1 MQQSKLRAAI
11 QAGIGTCMWG
21 VGGVCSNIIF
31 NNTAAT
37 PQWLSGM
44 RMFWSGLVMLLLAL
58 ATKKDIWAIWRDR
71 RAAVRLIAFGLFGV
85 AAAQLTYLLA
95 IFYGNAA
102 VATILLALVPAMI
115 TIIVSVRQKSMP
127 RPIDTIAIIAAL
139 LGVFFLVTNGNVH
152 ELGVPLLAIFWGVMG
167 ACTGVAYT
175 MLPRPLL
182 NHYEPIIV
190 VGWGLM
196 LGGIVGNILHPMW
209 RIPRGLTPTLWL
221 AVFFVIFGATF
232 LAYILYVSS
241 LRILAPAVASM
252 IGNFEP
258 MTATILSV
266 LFLNLDFH
274 PLQLAGIITVLL
286 AVFAM
291 SWQPK
296 KKRRR
301 IGERE

>member
-1 MQQSKLRAAI
+1 
-11 QAGIGTCMWG
+11 
-21 VGGVCSNIIF
+21 
-31 NNTAAT
+31 
-37 PQWLSGM
+37 
-44 RMFWSGLVMLLLAL
+44 
-58 ATKKDIWAIWRDR
+58 
-71 RAAVRLIAFGLFGV
+71 
-85 AAAQLTYLLA
+85 
-95 IFYGNAA
+95 
-102 VATILLALVPAMI
+102 
-115 TIIVSVRQKSMP
+115 
-127 RPIDTIAIIAAL
+127 
-139 LGVFFLVTNGNVH
+139 
-152 ELGVPLLAIFWGVMG
+152 
-167 ACTGVAYT
+167 
-175 MLPRPLL
+175 
-182 NHYEPIIV
+182 
-190 VGWGLM
+190 M

>member
-1 MQQSKLRAAI
+1 MAKTKLRAAI

-31 NNTAAT
+31 NHTTAT

-44 RMFWSGLVMLLLAL
+44 RMFWSGLVMLIIAAL
-58 ATKKDIWAIWRDR
+58 SQQNIWAIWRDKHLR
-71 RAAVRLIAFGLFGV
+71 GRLAAFGLFGV

-95 IFYGNAA
+95 IYYGNAA

-115 TIIVSVRQKSMP
+115 TIIVSVRQKNLP

-139 LGVFFLVTNGNVH
+139 CGVFLLVTNGNVH
-152 ELGVPLLAIFWGVMG
+152 ELGVPLLAIFWGFMG

-175 MLPRPLL
+175 MLPRKLL
-182 NHYEPIIV
+182 NHYAPTVV

-196 LGGIVGNILHPMW
+196 LGGIVVNFLHPMW
-209 RIPRGLTPTLWL
+209 RLPKGLTPALWL
-221 AVFFVIFGATF
+221 AVAFVIFGATL

-241 LRILAPAVASM
+241 LKILAPAVASM

-274 PLQLAGIITVLL
+274 PLQFIGIITVLT

-296 KKRRR
+296 KQRRR
-301 IGERE
+301 LK

>member
-1 MQQSKLRAAI
+1 MRTTKLRAAI

-31 NNTAAT
+31 NNTTAT

-44 RMFWSGLVMLLLAL
+44 RMFWSGLVMLIIAAL
-58 ATKKDIWAIWRDR
+58 TKQNIWAIWRDR
-71 RAAVRLIAFGLFGV
+71 RAAVRLTAFGLFGV

-95 IFYGNAA
+95 IYYGNAA

-115 TIIVSVRQKSMP
+115 TVLVSIRQHSLP

-139 LGVFFLVTNGNVH
+139 TGVFFLVTNGNVH
-152 ELGVPLLAIFWGVMG
+152 ALGVPLLAIFWGVMG

-182 NHYEPIIV
+182 NHYAPTVV

-196 LGGIVGNILHPMW
+196 LGGIIVNCLHPMW
-209 RIPRGLTPTLWL
+209 LVPRGLTPILWV
-221 AVFFVIFGATF
+221 AVTFVIFGATL

-241 LRILAPAVASM
+241 LKTLAPAVASM

-274 PLQLAGIITVLL
+274 PLQFVGIVTVLV

-296 KKRRR
+296 KQRRLLK
-301 IGERE
+301 